1 MAQPQEGWQ
10 IGHMIG
16 MQMTNADQRK
26 VAQLR
31 ARLSKPQIGAAAH
44 VDEHS
49 GLAVDPQQITRRRPI
64 LVEARTG
71 GSQNLQGRR
80 PGCAALRRGARRSGE
95 NEHAAHHE
103 QPRERDHESPVI
115 AGPRRI

>member
-1 MAQPQEGWQ
+1 
-10 IGHMIG
+10 MIG
-16 MQMTNADQRK
+16 MKVTDADQHE

-31 ARLSKPQIGAAAH
+31 ARLSEPEIGAAAH

-49 GLAVDPQQITRRRPI
+49 GLAVDPQQIARRGPV
-64 LVEARTG
+64 LVEGRTG

-80 PGCAALRRGARRSGE
+80 PGCAALRRGARRNGE

-103 QPRERDHESPVI
+103 EPEEHDHEPKR
-115 AGPRRI
+115 AGFD